1 MFSLPAPHDDGLKSI
16 VNSVLESNM
25 TQGDHPGLDIEL
37 HNGLV
42 QASVKLVTA
51 IKNVLRP
58 SPMPGRTHY
67 CFTLKGVIQCFQV

>member
-1 MFSLPAPHDDGLKSI
+1 
-16 VNSVLESNM
+16 M

-42 QASVKLVTA
+42 QASVKVLTA
-51 IKNVLRP
+51 IKSVLRP

-67 CFTLKGVIQCFQV
+67 CFTLRGVIQCFQVRSAATNVKHPVE